1 MKRKHTL
8 AAILAALMLL
18 PTFASCATSP
28 VEDKETQA
36 SQTTDSETE
45 DSNYLQDSL
54 PKNLDYGGDTI
65 VFINDIASESLPDEI
80 YSETLNSDPVND
92 IIYERN
98 KAVEAR
104 LNVKIERVLAKND
117 WVVNQ
122 VITSVN
128 SGSKDYDIMIE
139 RCWRGAP
146 KTIDGYFANLRDT
159 EYLDFDQPWWMQG
172 FNEVMQYQD
181 LQFAA
186 TGAMLLS
193 SYRRTHTT
201 VFNKKLFSD
210 ANQEYLYNHVENGTW
225 TLDRQSALAPL
236 FSRDNGNSVQDEDI
250 DTFGFVTNT
259 ATSPDPYW
267 SACDIDIVRVDN
279 ENGYEW
285 VFDIERMHGAM
296 DKLLKLYYNSDN
308 GTLVLTDDDSLQV
321 KTSQIFSEGRAAM
334 ATLCIIA
341 LEEAQMRNMTDEY
354 GVVPMPKF
362 DEAQANYQSY
372 MHDAYTIVAIPTT
385 VQGDRLSETSAVLE
399 AMASTSYNIVR
410 PVYYETTLR
419 TKIAQD
425 PQSAEMMEIIINGI
439 YIDPGIVFS
448 HSLDS
453 YHHSIQSILL
463 SKTNS
468 TASHF
473 KTKEKVAKKQLQ
485 GLTKKL
491 DRLAQNAK

>member
-1 MKRKHTL
+1 MKRKHTF
-8 AAILAALMLL
+8 AAILAALLLL
-18 PTFASCATSP
+18 PTFASCAASP
-28 VEDKETQA
+28 DEKETQA
-36 SQTTDSETE
+36 SQTTNNETE
-45 DSNYLQDSL
+45 DGDYLKDALPNDLNYD
-54 PKNLDYGGDTI
+54 GDTI

-80 YSETLNSDPVND
+80 YAESLMSDPVND
-92 IIYERN
+92 IIFERN
-98 KAVEAR
+98 KAVESR
-104 LNVKIERVLAKND
+104 LNVKIERVLAKSD

-128 SGSKDYDIMIE
+128 SGSKDYDVMVE

-146 KTIDGYFANLRDT
+146 KTIEGYFANLRDT
-159 EYLDFDQPWWMQG
+159 DYLDFDQPWWMQG
-172 FNEVMQYQD
+172 FNEVMQYKD

-193 SYRRTHTT
+193 SYRRTYTT
-201 VFNKKLFSD
+201 VFNKKLFAD
-210 ANQEYLYNHVENGTW
+210 ANQEYLYSYVENGTW

-236 FSRDNGNSVQDEDI
+236 FSRDNGNGAQDEDI

-259 ATSPDPYW
+259 VTAPDAYW
-267 SACDIDIVRVDN
+267 STCDVDIIRVDN
-279 ENGYEW
+279 DAGYEW
-285 VFDIERMHGAM
+285 VFNTGRMHDVM
-296 DKLLKLYYNSDN
+296 EKLLKLYYNSDN
-308 GTLVLTDDDSLQV
+308 GTLVLSDDDALQI
-321 KTSQIFSEGRAAM
+321 KGRRIFSEGRAAM

-341 LEEAQMRNMTDEY
+341 LEESQMRNMTDEY

-362 DEAQANYQSY
+362 DEVQANYQSY
-372 MHDAYTIVAIPTT
+372 MHDAFTIVAIPTT

-399 AMASTSYNIVR
+399 AMASTSYNLVR

-448 HSLDS
+448 HNLDS

-468 TASHF
+468 TVSHF

-485 GLTKKL
+485 ILTQKL
-491 DRLAQNAK
+491 DDLALNAE